1 MPKNQSLLSM
11 RKKSVEPTVNDLTKD
26 QRKLYNRFLSIGAS
40 KQTSMIEAMGTNDP
54 LNHKIFK
61 LR

>member
-1 MPKNQSLLSM
+1 M

-40 KQTSMIEAMGTNDP
+40 KRTSMIEAMGTNDP
-54 LNHKIFK
+54 LNHKIFD
-61 LR
+61 LM

>member
-11 RKKSVEPTVNDLTKD
+11 GKKSPTVNDLTID

>member
-1 MPKNQSLLSM
+1 MAKTLLSM
-11 RKKSVEPTVNDLTKD
+11 GKKSPTVNDLTKD